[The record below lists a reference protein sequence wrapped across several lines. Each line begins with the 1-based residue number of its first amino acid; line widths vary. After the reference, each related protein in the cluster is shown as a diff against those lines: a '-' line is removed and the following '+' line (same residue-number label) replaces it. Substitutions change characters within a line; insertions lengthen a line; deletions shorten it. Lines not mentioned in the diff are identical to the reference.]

1 MSYCVRWRRRWAS
14 SSLPSDSSCGGAL
27 RELLADQLGGALG
40 RAVGH
45 VVVRRRPDRDVLEVR
60 GDDLAGERVE
70 LRERLDLIAEEDRAV
85 GGLGVG
91 GEDLERLPLDAEVAA
106 RDRRVV
112 ARVLDRDELAQELV
126 AVDVVAGAQQLH
138 VALVDVGRAQA
149 VDAGHR
155 RDDDHVA
162 AREHRCGGGMAQA
175 VDLRVDRG
183 VLLDVEVARG
193 DVGLRLVVVV
203 VGDEVLDRVVGEVG
217 PELVAELRRERL
229 VVRDD
234 ERRPLDRL
242 DRAGHRHRLAG
253 AGRAQQ
259 RRETVAGGRAPRAI
273 CSIARG
279 WSAVG
284 VKMGSRRNGGT
295 ELEYRQSD
303 RPRRAPAGASDAART
318 AGAAAAGARSARAAM
333 LTGRRSSAS
342 VDARPTSAPGPSI
355 WPTPALAASRGRGRS
370 PPATHARP
378 PRPERPRA

>member
-60 GDDLAGERVE
+60 GDQLAGERVE
-70 LRERLDLIAEEDRAV
+70 LRERLDLVAEEHRAV

-91 GEDLERLPLDAEVAA
+91 REDLERLPLDAEVAA
-106 RDRRVV
+106 RDGRVV
-112 ARVLDRDELAQELV
+112 AGVLDRDELAQERV
-126 AVDVVAGAQQLH
+126 AVDVVAAAQQLH

-162 AREHRCGGGMAQA
+162 AREHRCGGGVAQA

-193 DVGLRLVVVV
+193 DVGLGLVVVV

-234 ERRPLDRL
+234 ERGPLDRL

-259 RRETVAGGRAPRAI
+259 RREAVAGGRAPRAI

-295 ELEYRQSD
+295 DPSIANRSV
-303 RPRRAPAGASDAART
+303 RPPGGPANRRERRRF
-318 AGAAAAGARSARAAM
+318 AAAGPSARAANE
-333 LTGRRSSAS
+333 R
-342 VDARPTSAPGPSI
+342 APGG
-355 WPTPALAASRGRGRS
+355 AGAGRGAPSTRPDGRLRARIRCGR
-370 PPATHARP
+370 PPARARRAAR
-378 PRPERPRA
+378 RPASARTGSRRR